1 MLRNG
6 AAVSTELQTR
16 MQRLEGAWGVLVED
30 VQVEL
35 RLFLQPPRQRNPH
48 LRDLDVPA

>member
-1 MLRNG
+1 MS
-6 AAVSTELQTR
+6 AELQTR
-16 MQRLEGAWGVLVED
+16 MQRLAGAWGVLVDD

-48 LRDLDVPA
+48 LRHLDMPA